1 MGWFRKQAPT
11 EPLGVTMAA
20 VKLGERML
28 SVGARSPALAAR
40 LAIKAGLTG
49 RAVVVDDDQTRLD
62 KAAAEIEQDGA
73 LIEPVRAPYGM
84 WPFDDGSFD
93 VAVIA
98 DLLHTLTPDVRTRC
112 VSEVHRVLR
121 PGGRAI
127 VLEPAPRGGIGA
139 LINRQTASDPN
150 YAGAVKTLSGEGFA
164 AVRLIAETE
173 GVTYAEGIKGVKGGS

>member
-28 SVGARSPALAAR
+28 SVGVRSPTLTAR
-40 LAIKAGLTG
+40 LAVKAGLTG
-49 RAVVVDDDQTRLD
+49 RACIVDDDEVRLAT
-62 KAAAEIEQDGA
+62 AAAAIEQEGA

-84 WPFDDGSFD
+84 WPFDSGSFD

-98 DLLHTLTPDVRTRC
+98 DLLPTLTPDVRVRC
-112 VSEVHRVLR
+112 VTEVLRVLR

-139 LINRQTASDPN
+139 LINRQTASDPT
-150 YAGAVKTLSGEGFA
+150 YTGAAKALTREGFA
-164 AVRLIAETE
+164 AVRQIAEAD
-173 GVTYAEGIKGVKGGS
+173 GVLYVEGIKKA

>member
-1 MGWFRKQAPT
+1 VGWFRKQAPA

-28 SVGARSPALAAR
+28 SVGARRPALTAR
-40 LAIKAGLTG
+40 LAVKAGLTG
-49 RAVVVDDDQTRLD
+49 RAVVVDDDQARLS

-73 LIEPVRAPYGM
+73 FIEPVRAPYGM

-98 DLLHTLTPDVRTRC
+98 DLLHTLAPDVRVRC
-112 VSEVHRVLR
+112 VAEAFRVLR

-150 YAGAVKTLSGEGFA
+150 YAGAATTLAGEGFA
-164 AVRLIAETE
+164 AVRQIAEAE
-173 GVTYAEGIKGVKGGS
+173 GVTYVEGIKKAADS

>member
-28 SVGARSPALAAR
+28 SVGARNPTLTASLAV
-40 LAIKAGLTG
+40 KAGLTG
-49 RAVVVDDDQTRLD
+49 RACVVDDDEARLA
-62 KAAAEIEQDGA
+62 KAAAAIEQEGA

-98 DLLHTLTPDVRTRC
+98 DLLHTQTPDVRVRC
-112 VSEVHRVLR
+112 VSEVLRTLR
-121 PGGRAI
+121 PGGRVI

-139 LINRQTASDPN
+139 LINRQAATDPN
-150 YAGAVKTLSGEGFA
+150 YSGAAKALTSEGFA
-164 AVRLIAETE
+164 AVRQIAEAD
-173 GVTYAEGIKGVKGGS
+173 GVLYVEGIKKA